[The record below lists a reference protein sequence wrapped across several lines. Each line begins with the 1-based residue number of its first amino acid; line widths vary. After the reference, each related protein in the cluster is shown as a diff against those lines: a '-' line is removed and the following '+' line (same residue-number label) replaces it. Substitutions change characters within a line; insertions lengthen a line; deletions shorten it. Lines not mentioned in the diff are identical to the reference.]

1 MARPLIKQEELEGR
15 ELELLA
21 IARRLFLE
29 RGLEGMTMDR
39 LASRTHFSKGT
50 IYRLF
55 SSREDVVAAL
65 WIQGAQRRL
74 ELFERAARFEGRSR
88 ERALALAK
96 ANYLFYRLDPDY
108 WRTEQISHVMSVGTK
123 ISPQR
128 KAVHDGL
135 VRRNAELAL
144 QVIRQG
150 VADGDLV
157 LPKGLGPEQVL
168 IGLLGFT
175 TGLYLYASEG
185 SPFAG
190 WIRDPWNDHA
200 LLFDCACDGMGWR
213 PFSKDWDSGATV
225 ARIWNEI
232 FPSEAAILHERD
244 AGPATGAILSQ

>member
-1 MARPLIKQEELEGR
+1 MPRPPIKPEEIEGR
-15 ELELLA
+15 EQDLLV

-39 LASRTHFSKGT
+39 LASRSHFSKGT
-50 IYRLF
+50 LYRLF

-74 ELFERAARFEGRSR
+74 ELFERAARFQGRSR
-88 ERALALAK
+88 ERALALAQ
-96 ANYLFYRLDPDY
+96 ANHLFYRLDPDY
-108 WRTEQISHVMSVGTK
+108 WRTEQISNVMSVGTK

-128 KAVHDGL
+128 RAVHDEL
-135 VRRNAELAL
+135 VGRNSEIAL

-150 VADGDLV
+150 VAEGDLV

-200 LLFDCACDGMGWR
+200 RLFDCACDGMGWR
-213 PFSKDWDSGATV
+213 PFSAEWDSGAAV
-225 ARIWNEI
+225 ERIWREI
-232 FPSEAAILHERD
+232 FPAEAAILRERD
-244 AGPATGAILSQ
+244 SAKEAGRQILQ

>member
-1 MARPLIKQEELEGR
+1 
-15 ELELLA
+15 
-21 IARRLFLE
+21 
-29 RGLEGMTMDR
+29 MDR

-108 WRTEQISHVMSVGTK
+108 WRSEQISNVMSLGTK
-123 ISPQR
+123 ISAQR
-128 KAVHDGL
+128 KAVHDDL
-135 VRRNAELAL
+135 VRQNADIAL

-150 VADGDLV
+150 VGDGDLV

-190 WIRDPWNDHA
+190 WIKDPWNDHA
-200 LLFDCACDGMGWR
+200 RLFDCACDGLGWR
-213 PFSKDWDSGATV
+213 PFSTEWDSAATV
-225 ARIWNEI
+225 ARIWSEI
-232 FPSEAAILHERD
+232 FPAEAAILHERD
-244 AGPATGAILSQ
+244 ASPSADQPVSP